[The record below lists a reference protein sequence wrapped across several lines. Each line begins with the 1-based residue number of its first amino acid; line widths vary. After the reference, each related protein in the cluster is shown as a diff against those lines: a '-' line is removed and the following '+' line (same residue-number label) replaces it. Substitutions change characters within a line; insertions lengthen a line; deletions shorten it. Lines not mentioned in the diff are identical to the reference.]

1 MKNNSNISELITQ
14 GENSSIE
21 FKSEKVRP
29 ESLAKE
35 MTAFANTNGGT
46 ILIGVE
52 DDGIITGISADRLS
66 HMDEWISNIAG
77 NNMIPSISPVFRIE
91 EIENKKIA
99 VIEIAKGVSKPYQ
112 TIDGKYWIRVG
123 STNRSATKEELSRLF
138 QQAGLVHYDIS
149 PVEGTSEKDFD
160 EIKLHD
166 YWMNYYEI
174 NFSSLENQDRKRLLI
189 NADILVPH
197 EDSFYA
203 SVGGLLIFGRNSQ
216 QRLPH
221 SSVKMAVFKG
231 THITDDLIDKKEIK
245 GTCPELIDNTAGL
258 INMFLPRSSTIEG
271 LKREEKILIPAK
283 VIREALVN
291 AVCHRDYSIIDRH
304 ISVYM
309 YSDRIEITSPGR
321 IANTLTLEKIKVGNS
336 AVRNHF
342 LLKYLDNMR
351 YIDGLGR
358 GIPMMIKEMKKRV
371 RFEELGELFR
381 VILFFS
387 IQSAN
392 VSVSRST

>member
-1 MKNNSNISELITQ
+1 MNELIVSELISQ

-29 ESLAKE
+29 ENVARE

-46 ILIGVE
+46 LFIGIE
-52 DDGIITGISADRLS
+52 DDGTITGISADRLS
-66 HMDEWISNIAG
+66 NMEQWILNIAR
-77 NNMIPSISPVFRIE
+77 NNIIPSISPVFRIE

-99 VIEIAKGVSKPYQ
+99 VVEIAKGISKPYQ
-112 TIDGKYWIRVG
+112 SIDGKYWIRVG
-123 STNRSATKEELSRLF
+123 STNRFATKEELSRLF

-149 PVEGTSEKDFD
+149 PVESTNEKDLD

-166 YWMNYYEI
+166 YWMTYYEI
-174 NFSSLENQDRKRLLI
+174 NFSSLEDQDRRRLLI
-189 NADILVPH
+189 NSDILVPH
-197 EDSFYA
+197 EDNFCA
-203 SVGGLLIFGRNSQ
+203 SVGGILIFGRNPQ

-231 THITDDLIDKKEIK
+231 IDITDDLIDKKEIK
-245 GTCPELIDNTAGL
+245 GTITELIDSTAGL
-258 INMFLPRSSTIEG
+258 LNMFIPRSSTING
-271 LKREEKILIPAK
+271 LKRDEKILIPTK

-291 AVCHRDYSIIDRH
+291 ATCHRDYSIIGRY

-309 YSDRIEITSPGR
+309 YSDRIEITSPGK

-336 AVRNHF
+336 AIRNHF

-351 YIDGLGR
+351 YIDGIGR
-358 GIPMMIKEMKKRV
+358 GIPMMIKFMKERV
-371 RFEELGELFR
+371 KFEELGELFR
-381 VILFFS
+381 VTLFLK
-387 IQSAN
+387 
-392 VSVSRST
+392 